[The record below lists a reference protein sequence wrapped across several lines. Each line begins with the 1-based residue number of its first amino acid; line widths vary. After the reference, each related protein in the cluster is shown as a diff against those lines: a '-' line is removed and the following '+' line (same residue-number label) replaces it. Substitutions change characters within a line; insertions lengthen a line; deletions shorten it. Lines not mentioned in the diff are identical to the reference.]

1 MEIKHKSIILR
12 DYRESD
18 IDDELRWFS
27 TDTDWAEADTPW
39 EALAPIDEEKFR
51 PQMLEMIKNTPENA
65 RRWRFEIESEG
76 KHIGFVS
83 SYYVDE
89 FFEFLPFEDVP
100 DSVQVYRAVSIEIC
114 ESGYRNR
121 GLGTQALEAFIWYYL
136 SHGEWAFCLETHSE
150 NLPMIKCSEKL
161 AFREVKRI
169 PNKYEINGKSYDILG
184 FRLNYK
190 KFMAET
196 AKPASLTI
204 PK

>member
-27 TDTDWAEADTPW
+27 TDTDWAVADTPW
-39 EALAPIDEEKFR
+39 ETLTPLNEAEFR
-51 PQMLEMIKNTPENA
+51 PQMLEMIKNTPQNA

-89 FFEFLPFEDVP
+89 FFEFLPFDEIV
-100 DSVQVYRAVSIEIC
+100 DSVQVYRAIGIEIC
-114 ESGYRNR
+114 ECEYRNR

-136 SHGEWAFCLETHSE
+136 SHGEWAFCLETWSG
-150 NLPMIKCSEKL
+150 NARMIKCAEKL
-161 AFREVKRI
+161 AFSEVMRTQ
-169 PNKYEINGKSYDILG
+169 NQHEVNGKMYDGLR
-184 FRLNYK
+184 FKLNYK
-190 KFMAET
+190 KFMAT
-196 AKPASLTI
+196 TDKPDSLI
-204 PK
+204 LPK